1 MRAGWKR
8 SSIRSDA
15 KSATIGA
22 MSPLAPDPAAIAA
35 RAALDARDPVILLT
49 GRAGTGK
56 SWFIRKLIEE
66 DQHRPQV
73 VLAPTGLAA
82 MNIGGQTIHS
92 FFGFPPRPLLGF
104 KEKPSWFFT
113 QNARRLSRI
122 VVDEISMLRAD
133 TLDAMDAHLRAAKK
147 SVKPFGGVQML
158 LVGDFYQLPP
168 VVRADEGR
176 LLEEAGYASP
186 YAFSA
191 LSLRDEGV
199 SAFELT
205 AMRRQTE
212 SHFIDLLQ
220 AIRDRHGV
228 RDAIDE
234 LNAHCYGA
242 GPLPNRPVLLCAT
255 NAVADSY
262 NVRGLQSLPGNAQI
276 FGGTFKGELPKQGV
290 SGDRLPAPME
300 LALKTGARV
309 IFTQNDPEGA
319 WVNGTLGTVTAYDED
334 IVRVA
339 IDPSE
344 FGCGVEVDVTR
355 SSWPQS
361 RWQWNEASQTMETKE
376 EYRYVQFP
384 LAPAW
389 AITIHKAQG
398 MTLDA
403 VEVDLGRGA
412 FAPGQTYVALS
423 RARTLAGLR
432 LTRPLQERD
441 VQVDEAIAEGLARWV
456 G

>member
-1 MRAGWKR
+1 MA
-8 SSIRSDA
+8 A
-15 KSATIGA
+15 LLPA
-22 MSPLAPDPAAIAA
+22 DPAAEAA
-35 RAALDARDPVILLT
+35 RAALDARDPVVLLT

-56 SWFIRKLIEE
+56 SWFIRRLIEE

-82 MNIGGQTIHS
+82 MNIGGQTVHS

-104 KEKPSWFFT
+104 KEKPNWFFT

-122 VVDEISMLRAD
+122 VIDEISMLRAD

-168 VVRADEGR
+168 VVRGDEGR
-176 LLEEAGYASP
+176 LLEEAGYQSP

-191 LSLRDEGV
+191 LSLRDVGV

-212 SHFIDLLQ
+212 AHFIALLQ
-220 AIRDRHGV
+220 AIRDRAGV
-228 RDAIDE
+228 RDAVAE
-234 LNAHCYGA
+234 LNDACFDA
-242 GPLPNRPVLLCAT
+242 PPLPVRPVLLCAT
-255 NAVADSY
+255 NAVADGY
-262 NVRGLQSLPGNAQI
+262 NARGLAALPGNARVYD
-276 FGGTFKGELPKQGV
+276 GGFKGDLPKQGV
-290 SGDRLPAPME
+290 SGDRLPAPM
-300 LALKTGARV
+300 ALSLKPGARV
-309 IFTQNDPEGA
+309 IFTQNDPEGV
-319 WVNGTLGTVTAYDED
+319 WVNGTLGTVIAFDDD

-339 IDPSE
+339 IDARE
-344 FGCGVEVDVTR
+344 NRAGEEVDVAR

-361 RWQWNEASQTMETKE
+361 RWQWNEAAQAMETKE

-423 RARTLAGLR
+423 RARTLDGLR